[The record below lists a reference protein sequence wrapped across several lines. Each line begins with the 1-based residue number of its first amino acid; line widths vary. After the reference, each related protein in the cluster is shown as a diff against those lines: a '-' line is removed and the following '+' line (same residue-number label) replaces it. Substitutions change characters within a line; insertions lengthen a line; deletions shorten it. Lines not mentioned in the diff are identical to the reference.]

1 MNDLKKALEEAQAL
15 HIADVMCCL
24 KKDPTVELHYMN
36 YSKTTEYLNELIE
49 KDGSVMT
56 GIIRALEC
64 YLEK

>member
-36 YSKTTEYLNELIE
+36 YSKT
-49 KDGSVMT
+49 
-56 GIIRALEC
+56 IR
-64 YLEK
+64 